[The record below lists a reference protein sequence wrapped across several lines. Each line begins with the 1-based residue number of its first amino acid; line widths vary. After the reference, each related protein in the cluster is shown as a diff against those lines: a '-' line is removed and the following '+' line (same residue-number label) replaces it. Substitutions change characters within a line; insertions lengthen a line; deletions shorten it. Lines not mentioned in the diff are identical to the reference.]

1 MVTVQTPCARR
12 DSGHRVGNHK
22 PQPDPV
28 EAIVLEGPRLP
39 AGLAEADRLL
49 DDPRFFTPFR
59 PFFDPSHGRPPIP
72 METYVRMMFLN

>member
-1 MVTVQTPCARR
+1 
-12 DSGHRVGNHK
+12 
-22 PQPDPV
+22 V

>member
-1 MVTVQTPCARR
+1 MLGTISPNQT
-12 DSGHRVGNHK
+12 
-22 PQPDPV
+22 QW

-49 DDPRFFTPFR
+49 DDPRLFTPFR